1 MRGTLENNALEI
13 LRKSSTPL
21 SVRDVLDSL
30 NEQRETPLA
39 YTTIL
44 TVLTRLTT
52 KGVAERRRTGR
63 FYSYSATMADEAEL
77 AVRSVLQR
85 HGARAVAHF
94 FNQVKADRD
103 LSAGLQR

>member
-13 LRKSSTPL
+13 LRQSSTPL
-21 SVRDVLDSL
+21 SVRAVLDHL
-30 NEQRETPLA
+30 NEERESPLA

-52 KGVAERRRTGR
+52 KGAVERRRTGR
-63 FYSYSATMADEAEL
+63 FYSYSATTADEAEL

-85 HGARAVAHF
+85 HGDRAVAHF
-94 FNQVKADRD
+94 FKQVKADHN
-103 LSAGLQR
+103 LSAGLH